1 MQRPPWTSN
10 PRDLLRVAVGGL
22 LLLVGCYRLF
32 FALYALFGAIV
43 ELGSFSDNYGRIA
56 VTDISIILL
65 ALAAIGA
72 GLGIIFRKAR
82 GTCAILCAIGALSEA
97 FVIYDAYFEARV
109 WNYSVNQ
116 SYISFLAFYLIT
128 FLIGFVYLLL
138 PQPRSIL
145 VAATARPQTLD
156 QSNWREWLL
165 ASLRDTGVEA
175 PPDHF
180 LKAALAFVGYVVI
193 ITGAIIVGDFVL
205 PNVPILG
212 VLWIIFAIAV
222 LARLR
227 NLFMRRMWQARA
239 RSADEE
245 LQRPDSRHPVL
256 YLRSFALDA
265 QLAAP
270 SLIERLLGLVP
281 LANSEQ
287 VLTKELRRCGPV
299 SAIGR
304 PGEALPALGAAR
316 FYVTNERWKEK
327 VADIVKVAELV
338 VWATGTTEGLRW
350 EISHLI
356 ESLPPDK
363 LVLWAHPSL
372 LRVSEKEREAEWT
385 RFRETLGSVFP
396 RPLPERLGNARF
408 IYFTA
413 QHEPVPVGPAGGWN
427 AQKSALRALLRAKG
441 YPKPDPIGK
450 ARVRRRW
457 LIAAAAVVAIN
468 ALAVGG
474 VTIAE
479 RLHAQ
484 KEQARRDADA
494 WNELAFNFYYAER
507 GPNINGDPEKA
518 LAELRE
524 VPSEIAIDVS
534 PAMMQQVMPVANDYI
549 AIFTTG
555 HDHPDVEPL
564 LYDPG
569 RSLIYGVNSLDDA
582 KKRRAEVAV
591 VSAAFTKFL
600 GDWAH
605 VRTILAKDAATYGMD
620 DFEKLTKARAQFLE
634 SEASMLQFLI
644 DHPQGWTLMEY
655 KSGVSL
661 PTYQDTAMEQDL
673 IKTMGVRDAA
683 MKALRSVLPQ

>member
-1 MQRPPWTSN
+1 MQRPAWTSN
-10 PRDLLRVAVGGL
+10 PRDGVRVAVGGL
-22 LLLVGCYRLF
+22 LILVGCYRLF
-32 FALYALFGAIV
+32 FGLFGIFEAIV
-43 ELGSFSDNYGRIA
+43 DSGLSSDNFSQVEFSELGS
-56 VTDISIILL
+56 ILL
-65 ALAAIGA
+65 ALTAVGA
-72 GLGIIFRKAR
+72 GLGIILRKAR
-82 GTCAILCAIGALSEA
+82 GTCAILCAIGALGEA

-109 WNYSVNQ
+109 WNYTVSQ
-116 SYISFLAFYLIT
+116 SYITFLAFYLIT

-145 VAATARPQTLD
+145 AAVTGRPQTLD

-180 LKAALAFVGYVVI
+180 LKASLAFLGYLI
-193 ITGAIIVGDFVL
+193 IVTGAIVVGDYVV
-205 PNVPILG
+205 PNVPILSL
-212 VLWIIFAIAV
+212 LWVIFAIAV

-256 YLRSFALDA
+256 YLRSFALDT

-270 SLIERLLGLVP
+270 SLIERLLGLIP

-287 VLTKELRRCGPV
+287 VVTKELRRCGPV
-299 SAIGR
+299 IAIGR
-304 PGEALPALGAAR
+304 PGEGLPALGAAR

-356 ESLPPDK
+356 ESLPPEK

-372 LRVSEKEREAEWT
+372 LRVGEAEREAEWS

-396 RPLPERLGNARF
+396 KPLPERLGNARF
-408 IYFTA
+408 IYFTP
-413 QHEPVPVGPAGGWN
+413 QHEPVPVGPASGWN

-441 YPKPDPIGK
+441 YPKPNRIQR

-457 LIAAAAVVAIN
+457 LIATT
-468 ALAVGG
+468 ALAAISALIVGG

-484 KEQARRDADA
+484 KEQASRDADA
-494 WNELAFNFYYAER
+494 WNELAFDFYYAE
-507 GPNINGDPEKA
+507 GGAGVVGDPEKT
-518 LAELRE
+518 LAEIRQ
-524 VPSEIAIDVS
+524 VPGEIAIDVS
-534 PAMMQQVMPVANDYI
+534 PAMMQQVTPVANDYI
-549 AIFTTG
+549 AIFVTA

-564 LYDPG
+564 LYDPN
-569 RSLIYGVNSLDDA
+569 RSLIYGVASLDEA
-582 KKRRAEVAV
+582 KRRRADIAS
-591 VSAAFTKFL
+591 VSSAFTKFF

-605 VRTILAKDAATYGMD
+605 VHTITAKDSATYGID
-620 DFEKLTKARAQFLE
+620 DFEKRTKARAQFLE

-644 DHPQGWTLMEY
+644 DHPQGWTLIQY

-661 PTYQDTAMEQDL
+661 PAYQDQATEQDL
-673 IKTMGVRDAA
+673 IKTMVVRDAA
-683 MKALRSVLPQ
+683 TKALKAVLP